1 MQKDKRSGSLV
12 GQEVLTNT
20 TLLPRAGHEDKLNMA
35 QKLGAELSRF
45 CSLIVLDFWQN
56 GFFAV
61 AVEEVPENTDV
72 EKQNEFNSVKSQFL
86 GGFFSAGLRSCCG
99 SFWKLPREEDCQRS
113 VSRWIILHVKP
124 DRHKHC
130 FLSERLIFTLRIDR
144 LGENKL
150 PACKS
155 IPENIGWSL
164 RKLRERNK
172 ILFGALT
179 CIYVHVQ
186 PLGCIYT
193 FRILKGQFLLTCG
206 DIYV

>member
-72 EKQNEFNSVKSQFL
+72 EKQNEFKSVKSQFL
-86 GGFFSAGLRSCCG
+86 GGFFQPAWDRAAGAFG
-99 SFWKLPREEDCQRS
+99 SFHAKRIVRDQWVAESSYMSNLTGINIVSSPRG
-113 VSRWIILHVKP
+113 LY
-124 DRHKHC
+124 
-130 FLSERLIFTLRIDR
+130 
-144 LGENKL
+144 
-150 PACKS
+150 
-155 IPENIGWSL
+155 SL
-164 RKLRERNK
+164 
-172 ILFGALT
+172 
-179 CIYVHVQ
+179 
-186 PLGCIYT
+186 
-193 FRILKGQFLLTCG
+193 
-206 DIYV
+206 

>member
-1 MQKDKRSGSLV
+1 MAFLQSLWRRSPKI
-12 GQEVLTNT
+12 LTWKNRT
-20 TLLPRAGHEDKLNMA
+20 
-35 QKLGAELSRF
+35 
-45 CSLIVLDFWQN
+45 SLIQWSHSFW
-56 GFFAV
+56 
-61 AVEEVPENTDV
+61 
-72 EKQNEFNSVKSQFL
+72 
-86 GGFFSAGLRSCCG
+86 GFFSAGLRSCCG

-206 DIYV
+206 VIYVKVTRFWRRRSSEI